1 MTRPSR
7 RAVVRTGVW
16 ATPKAAVP
24 TAGDDRRGGSKL
36 PTVTDA
42 AMDAF
47 LASRA
52 ALQAGGHQD

>member
-1 MTRPSR
+1 
-7 RAVVRTGVW
+7 VVRTGVW

-24 TAGDDRRGGSKL
+24 TAGDDRRGGSTL

-52 ALQAGGHQD
+52 ALQAGGHRA